1 MITTAAAPLSL
12 LITASK
18 QIGNVMQIRKV
29 GIICKKDS
37 PPALGMSRELL
48 PWLDERGIAAQ
59 VDIIAD
65 DMDLLIILG
74 GDGTLLHVADQA
86 SRLQVPVVGVNLG
99 DLGFLTEV
107 AVSERYEV
115 LEGILAGQMVVEE
128 RMMLKAR
135 IHRGGET
142 TGWRY
147 ALNDVVVS
155 KGSADQLAQLS
166 TWADQ
171 AYITTYR
178 ADGLIFSTPTGSTA
192 YNLSAGGPIVNPAL
206 QAILVTPICP
216 FMLESRPVLLP
227 AAVCLTTRI
236 AEQANGVKVIVD
248 GQPAWEMSPSDTLE
262 VVASETPL
270 RLICSPQ
277 KDYFEIL
284 RNKLNWGGR
293 AGEVRK
299 NKR

>member
-1 MITTAAAPLSL
+1 ME
-12 LITASK
+12 
-18 QIGNVMQIRKV
+18 IRKV

-37 PPALGMSRELL
+37 PAALEMSRELL
-48 PWLDERGIAAQ
+48 PWLGERGIAAA
-59 VDIIAD
+59 VDAIAD

-115 LEGILAGQMVVEE
+115 LERILAGQVVVEE
-128 RMMLKAR
+128 RLMLKTR
-135 IHRGGET
+135 IQRDGEASA
-142 TGWRY
+142 WRH

-155 KGSADQLAQLS
+155 KGSADRLAQLS
-166 TWADQ
+166 TWADRE
-171 AYITTYR
+171 YITTYR
-178 ADGLIFSTPTGSTA
+178 ADGLIFSSPTGSTA

-227 AAVCLTTRI
+227 AAVCLTTRL
-236 AEQANGVKVIVD
+236 AGQASGVKVIVD
-248 GQPAWEMSPSDTLE
+248 GQPAWEMSAADTLE
-262 VVASETPL
+262 VVASERPL

-293 AGEVRK
+293 AGEAGK